1 MSIINKMEEGKLE
14 SIISDIILKF
24 AHKEENPLQRKPKI
38 KLNINS
44 EEDAVFN
51 EKTQKLIK
59 DIFNT
64 EFRLIEFQENIL
76 VPEINPKRLKRSK
89 SHLFYVES
97 KSQIHKF
104 LFSTWI
110 KMITGIIP
118 DEVETESKMIEEFME
133 EAGANYRFPV
143 SSIINLSTLNMVKTV
158 SKCIRFI
165 AEGKIFLAENLES
178 SAIALLLSYNTP
190 HAKKYIKIPETKEKY
205 LWRIFEGEGTKKQK
219 KGIIKILCD
228 FDGTITKKD
237 VSIAL
242 LDKFTDGSWKQLPK
256 NVVKG
261 NIGSKSAYILIKEKI
276 KGEVSEMQNYVR
288 EFEIEDGFLEFFNF
302 VSGRYDFEIVSDGF
316 SFYIKEILKKWG
328 ISARFWASE
337 LIKENSGFNFIFPN
351 ESDFCNLCA
360 TCKLKII
367 RNNSEKFTVFIG
379 NGISDRCIVESADIV
394 FAKSRLK
401 QICQMKG
408 ISFFQFEN
416 FYEILEV
423 FKKDV
428 EGFVIDFDGTIGW
441 SFEGIYDAF
450 SYTLKKFN
458 TPLPKNIRDY
468 IGIPLIQ
475 CFEIILGKE
484 NANKAVE
491 IFRKRYK
498 KVFLKKTLLALG
510 TEKTLRKLKEFGY
523 KIAILSN
530 KKGDILRELIK
541 HLGIGDLL
549 DIVVGEGDINY
560 DGMEIFKPDPR
571 TIYYISEKINVPTQK
586 LIVVGDSEIDL
597 QTAKNSGT
605 FFMLLYNSDTNLDK
619 FKEANGFISS
629 ITQLQKIGEFFRIK
643 NQIKEIHQT

>member
-1 MSIINKMEEGKLE
+1 MEAGKLE
-14 SIISDIILKF
+14 SVISDIILKF
-24 AHKEENPLQRKPKI
+24 AHKEENPSQRRSKI
-38 KLNINS
+38 KLSIK
-44 EEDAVFN
+44 EEGEAVFN

-64 EFRLIEFQENIL
+64 EFKLINFQENIL
-76 VPEINPKRLKRSK
+76 VPKINPKRVKESK
-89 SHLFYVES
+89 SHFFHVES

-118 DEVETESKMIEEFME
+118 DEVETEDKLIEEFME
-133 EAGANYRFPV
+133 EVGANYRFPI

-165 AEGKIFLAENLES
+165 AEGKIFSVENLES

-190 HAKKYIKIPETKEKY
+190 HAKKYIKIPKVKGKY
-205 LWRIFEGEGTKKQK
+205 LWRIYQEKIIDERKREV
-219 KGIIKILCD
+219 IKIFCD

-242 LDKFTDGSWKQLPK
+242 LDRFTEGSWKQLPK

-261 NIGSKSAYILIKEKI
+261 NIGSKGAYLLIKDKI
-276 KGEVSEMQNYVR
+276 KGEISEMQKYVS

-302 VSGRYDFEIVSDGF
+302 VSGRYSFEIVSDGF

-328 ISARFWASE
+328 IEAKFWASE

-351 ESDFCNLCA
+351 QSDFCDLCA

-367 RNNSEKFTVFIG
+367 RNNSENFTVFIG
-379 NGISDRCIVESADIV
+379 NGISDRCIVEEADIV

-408 ISFFQFEN
+408 IAFFQFEN
-416 FYEILEV
+416 FNEILEI
-423 FKKDV
+423 FKKEV
-428 EGFVIDFDGTIGW
+428 KGFVIDFDGTIGW

-450 SYTLKKFN
+450 LYTLKKFN
-458 TPLPKNIRDY
+458 TPLPENIRDY
-468 IGIPLIQ
+468 IGLPLIK
-475 CFEIILGKE
+475 CFEIILGEE

-498 KVFLKKTLLALG
+498 KVFLKKTLLAPG
-510 TEKTLRKLKEFGY
+510 TEKTLRKLKNLGY

-530 KKGDILRELIK
+530 KKGEILRELIN
-541 HLGIGDLL
+541 HLGISELL
-549 DIVVGEGDINY
+549 DIVVGEGDISY
-560 DGMEIFKPDPR
+560 EGKEIFKPDSK
-571 TIYYISEKINVPTQK
+571 TIDYISEKINVPPEK
-586 LIVVGDSEIDL
+586 IVVVGDSEIDL
-597 QTAKNSGT
+597 QTAKNSST
-605 FFMLLYNSDTNLDK
+605 LFILLYNSDTNIDK
-619 FKEANGFISS
+619 FKDANGFISS

-643 NQIKEIHQT
+643 NQIGKIHET